1 MNKNDLFRP
10 ITNPNIGNDIYE
22 KSKNTVG
29 IPSYSTPSIEGY
41 DYIYDENS
49 TLQNSNSNQELTSD
63 GIGGWFS
70 DSWKSFRNNQQL
82 GDADNIRG
90 KIVKDLRPELDEL
103 YIRSSYLKT
112 ALAARDAAENYLANP
127 TEENRQL
134 ADSALTAR
142 DSLYKKY
149 PDIINDYANANVD
162 LSNELKNVTNS
173 IGDKTKEIQE
183 AYNEINELQSAV
195 KERGKPSSEYEA
207 IEANTEFEWFNPKSW
222 LYKMPGTLGTSF
234 SGWES
239 QAKAIGSAIL
249 ANGMRNMA
257 MTYAASAGGPQ
268 AAAIANVIGWS
279 IAVGD
284 VAATVFFTR
293 EGRQIE
299 SNQEVYQAYK
309 DKVINDLASAGIDL
323 NRLTPQMY
331 ENLTGVSAE
340 GKNIQEMQ
348 DDIISGNTPI
358 KTERESAI
366 TNDILRN
373 SVEGLDQVEARNMAL
388 GWSDIAQTAI
398 NFTPVRGLIGKALQP
413 VTKVTGKITTPVS
426 NAITNYLEHGIS
438 KNKLLRN
445 ADKFLK
451 TNKVGIAVRR
461 IGGATTK
468 IGATA
473 ALEGMEEGA
482 QYLISQDYANKKINE
497 DYSGFTGEL
506 KGLLDNIGYYSET
519 AKAMLGISGNQALMN
534 DNEFFQNIK
543 AGAMMGTLFGGI
555 GQAIHTPR
563 TIYKEIASDN
573 YIRNLTADQLLAK
586 DDMIKAEMYAD
597 LALKGKKDYVLSSL
611 DKLKYIY
618 PKDVLSEEEIEAE
631 KKRAKRIIDTATS
644 PAVTSFINEIS
655 KDGYGTEDHKILTGL
670 VVNAEDRLNIAKQ
683 DFNNALAE
691 EYAVYNNKE
700 TNDYVNDLTNDNNN
714 TDLIKSIVIHKA
726 RKKALSSLV
735 NLTNLNSKARKLA
748 TALDNM
754 ALSDKS
760 TEIIDNLYNR
770 LKTLNN
776 TESNVLANLKK
787 EYNETDEAIPFN
799 DISSPVLTDAVEAE
813 KKFILTKLS
822 RDSALEDWASLLGYK
837 VDFVGNNYRIK
848 HHRNYKGE
856 SKDALIQTA
865 LDKIEEYRKAK
876 RDNLNTT
883 LKEQRIGDSNKEI
896 EANELP
902 HNHLQGEPEQP
913 VGTIFDGSKP
923 ESVVESEGL
932 DDNMSKS
939 DIVPI
944 TQDSKGTATQNA
956 KTAIQNA
963 EEKNFIQEEQNLSNE
978 DDVIN
983 NQTNNTDDDIL
994 NDLFGEAEKL
1004 GISLPN
1010 DEKSTS
1016 TKEENL
1022 TDDDILSEIF
1032 GGELEAVNT
1041 EIRQANEDI
1050 NKPTDTEENIIS
1062 EVSQDDTNASNE
1074 IVTELNNDTKVSSAI
1089 EAKNDVNNQDD
1100 DILNEMFNSQKKVDE
1115 LPVIPKPL
1123 PTQEEIDNN
1132 TVDEDYK
1139 TQQISAEEAA
1149 DESTEEKM
1157 NSDLKANENVDDS
1170 PVIDVK
1176 KDRISHKLIV
1186 NPNIDTPLKSGYEN
1200 GKAFLEFM
1208 SNPNALDN
1216 VTIDITVEKWR
1227 KGFDVNNPLT
1237 YNDAAIYIHI
1247 IDNTT
1252 GKKYIAAISDPN
1264 RLITTNRSEEALFK
1278 PTESIPEYIPAYSED
1293 VINNLIQFRAKIIQ
1307 LYYGLKPGQKLTVTK
1322 LIRTAG
1328 RLNSKQGNKSIL
1340 HSKLIGDIKDI
1351 YDIDSDKLLF
1361 GIGKG
1366 LRYGNSI
1373 VNKYGN
1379 VLYGNGGSGTIY
1391 LYPKLNLLPIKVE
1404 AMMGFP
1410 GFSKIG
1416 IKLNPLQFKQHRD
1429 IAEVILDF
1437 AVNRSAA
1444 EIGNVN
1450 STPFNPLQA
1459 LQFIVN
1465 FGNKT
1470 LLDEANKIAFP
1481 WLINKQFARTEMGD
1495 GIILGNKVYKDVDI
1509 NTNPAIREEAIN
1521 FIMQNQH
1528 FAFDKD
1534 FAFGYIHQT
1543 VNNLQR
1549 WFIINQKER
1558 LELVPNKIFFDL
1570 QDVGLTKVNGKI
1582 TYDDK
1587 HPNGLSWIA
1596 WAAKNDLLL
1605 TDIGDPIW
1613 KNPFTYV
1620 EDVTVEDLPAP
1631 TTKKIIQNNSTP
1643 KTTTTIKKSGNPFDR
1658 LNKKLGASMKG
1669 VAVEEKDKLANQ
1681 LEEAND
1687 IKKMLGSSFKI
1698 ETELSDQEIRD
1709 IYDLTKTGTR
1719 LFGLTLRD
1727 SILLFNGAI
1736 KGTGYHEAFHRVSL
1750 LLLSPSERNRIY
1762 NEYRKNNNLKLKT
1775 NEEVEELLAE
1785 DFREYVLNRVN
1796 TKDIGRNNLFK
1807 RLYNFV
1813 RTLTRLKN
1821 WQKNHLFKNIVS
1833 GKFKDNNVNLV
1844 SEQYFSDTYGDD
1856 GAPFK
1861 INGYNFKTIHSVT
1874 AFYNIVN
1881 ALKAYVFVTNNI
1893 NTIQDIDNIENPKII
1908 FDEVYNIMKES
1919 IEDYSASEDQIEV
1932 RKEIVEKYYDIFVPE
1947 IKKSMSSTFLRV
1959 IDKEEVDRKDKV
1971 DSGDAKGDTISAHIL
1986 DSTEISKKD
1995 NALGSVKIFISTII
2009 NSKFGENNELEQIT
2023 DPLTGL
2029 PTFFNFDL
2037 AWNTLIRDLH
2047 NCETY
2052 TEIEDR
2058 INKLAETKPFYK
2070 ALSNKLKNTD
2080 DDNFKTQFYQTMK
2093 SHIHQY
2099 VQFNYTKSK
2108 KGKKSLFSGRIFDS
2122 NLTRAIRAY
2131 PRIWASAFFS
2141 NDKLFTKNLSKEPTP
2156 NKAALESIID
2166 DYNKLVDIVNNPNSP
2181 LNKFGNLYSPDNLYK
2196 FKQAIVNLLNN
2207 VGIFVD
2213 VDTIDSLL
2221 HNDKQFYKDALTEFD
2236 MVRRLLTNENKG
2248 SLSNLFTNILNAVAN
2263 EEVTT
2268 ITTKKGK
2275 TITYTNQE
2283 LFVRSSI
2290 VVDLAKQYAKIH
2302 PSPEES
2308 SVLGANGAVLFETS
2322 QNCYLTDQ
2330 VRWLNQDDN
2339 TISKLKQ
2346 VVYNYGENGFGSHVL
2361 NVLDSARR
2369 NGEKIKLNVKTFI
2382 NFVEESSGDKGRDYV
2397 SITPLED
2404 YVAKMSL
2411 VRNDYIIAPTLADK
2425 KTYFV
2430 IQGIPLFHEGIM
2442 LTDNNT
2448 FDFGQQTT
2456 DQFIEYAY
2464 AELAAIKRAANDIK
2478 TMPERDLVKNYHIG
2492 KNARGEG
2499 NGLRFRY
2506 FNGIYMNTDKGMKFI
2521 DFNKILDEANSI
2533 EDGIAQ
2539 VEEMFFNI
2547 PSEDPNFDLRSVQ
2560 RAYIND
2566 LLYRAVWNE
2575 LCFAEELGLI
2585 KFKNNDRNI
2594 ANLENIALDD
2604 TVLQEQV
2611 NKYKKLSRNE
2621 QTAWLIDNANA
2632 IAIMDMIADYTINS
2646 IVSIT
2651 EFEKIFSKDPAYHK
2665 DTDAKIK
2672 RLTALSSTG
2681 DNLRIDWPVG
2691 HELDGRTTF
2700 TVSELKDNKVYSSF
2714 YDTLHKLFY
2723 DNYKRDFIKEIGG
2736 VDEATAI
2743 AYANDEQLA
2752 IDNLGKEKYDYIISL
2767 ATTQADFNTEV
2778 YKKDDNKA
2786 AGKIN
2791 QADAAVYIRPKMY
2804 KDILQ
2809 MLGEWNDDVR
2819 VAFEYLEQNDDSWLS
2834 DPVKYNKAIKA
2845 VIKPLKMMYFGDT
2858 FLPEYGL
2865 DVPIFDKMAIFPLFH
2880 FMANGDLR
2888 DLYNRMN
2895 DENNPID
2902 MVTFESAVKV
2912 GNRKAMKHYKNADMK
2927 EVNDLNNMEVYTQE
2941 FKYLRRQ
2948 LITDPHHASEIN
2960 AGTQF
2965 IKTAMANLIPD
2976 RVYREG
2982 KTNERKGEELAK
2994 DYFNTI
3000 NELSNKGVTE
3010 LLNTLGAE
3018 IVDNDIVIKD
3028 YTKLLSILREDAK
3041 NSNMSY
3047 SVIDALTPDENGQ
3060 IRIPLPALAD
3070 MRWLESRLVSLI
3082 NSYVIDIKTPGNAFI
3097 QMSSFGLK
3105 SISSVDGI
3113 VNYINNGNP
3122 LRYYEDG
3129 AMDSVVSITLF
3140 KDVLPSESK
3149 EWSFFKK
3156 REWLLNNNIIGPNT
3170 YPCALGYRIPTQG
3183 LGSISA
3189 LRIVDILPE
3198 NMGDVIVLPD
3208 EFTALTGSDFDIDKL
3223 YVARFNYD
3231 KSGKKIEYDRNKSVS
3246 DNSSKQLQNLLLDT
3260 FIIKLTDEKSV
3271 GETRMPLDVTTDTLK
3286 GKILG
3291 DIEREKQTEQYVPYR
3306 YVSPKFQ
3313 SDKKNEYTTGKLGI
3327 GPFALNNAHH
3337 VLTQLTNLNFKY
3349 NPILNVFGINSL
3361 SGIYGVDNKRIL
3373 DWLSA
3378 LINAFVDIAKDPYIV
3393 RLNVVQWTYN
3403 MANMLLRSGKGESTF
3418 YFLSQPILK
3427 DMASAVDKTKGRYG
3441 TDDTKSANMLEKEAI
3456 NSVYDKYYNIA
3467 KSLANKEQANKL
3479 DLLRNYSRLE
3489 LEKKVELLSSIP
3501 NIFSVQ
3507 WEGNKSK
3514 GFLADLIHTNNSD
3527 RNFDWYY
3534 NQLFVYTV
3542 YDALT
3547 PAAKVLAELVHN
3559 SQIDTKKY
3567 GNNFTLFKMFKIKVS
3582 NMFDTNKLLSN
3593 LVSYWKKSFLETKF
3607 NNSVI
3612 LGRKIF
3618 KDLLLT
3624 TSSEFSDAH
3633 LKMMHITGN
3642 LLTTSENIVNRMSNV
3657 LESSIKLKY
3666 IRNYA
3671 LNNSIDIYSLFYGDN
3686 TIAVRLSKLRRD
3698 IHDGKYPELLL
3709 PDGSSANTLIN
3720 ILEPVFRSKSD
3731 TFDKPESLKINKIGN
3746 NDVNLADS
3754 AKRYWEELF
3763 DSNNDELRTFAR
3775 DLAVYAMIASG
3786 DNKSI
3791 NSINNLIPDSFKQD
3805 IGYTDYIRDSLIAL
3819 NNKQYGIDTDDVFI
3833 NNWFDDYLVREID
3846 EQNILGIDSPISIT
3860 YTDNNGENKLKYPLL
3875 FVVTSNVRSTAIN
3888 KVAQPLFAPY
3898 VKISLT
3904 TKNNPNTTVLYK
3916 LIGYSIAD
3924 GEGEEKPIYIAINK
3938 KGVKDTRTSNL
3949 YTEYNVKDS
3958 ILSFNKL
3965 PLSLSNRD
3973 LSPDY
3978 LRKVINEIYKL
3989 SRHNPIALNT
3999 IRNMSGYFTNNPV
4012 ENVEFYETMETWDS
4026 EYHSANEGEEQLNTN
4041 ESTFDESARNNPSNQ
4056 EDLVP
4061 DTEKKLNIKVID
4073 NSTEIEDITKY
4084 ANYDAVYVIANL
4096 DENGNIVSK
4105 YDKLIYVYAAT
4116 NKPVYLIN
4124 MAKPY
4129 YWLQW
4134 STNDSR
4140 FTTVAAPSYADN
4152 SLIINE
4158 LEGLTSMESP
4168 YGLSIDEINNMV
4180 NTLLDNA
4187 VNKTKIRLDDE
4198 AYETAFNDKF
4208 GERIEYQWS
4217 LGNPEGYDISM
4228 NGDNRYN
4235 AENAIFD
4242 SGTVVDWSESG
4253 DDIDISNMS
4262 IAEVFD
4268 MLYTGTGNLPKVQQ
4282 SLIHNPW
4289 ADSVEV
4295 DQDFAYHNLYL
4306 KLYQIWAKQNPQLI
4320 NELAVILNNSDNHL
4334 TDLSYSSD
4342 TKGIAAIINAP
4353 RALTDI
4359 LDDYDAN
4366 MRLDLKEKWTYED
4379 LLLDSTNDVTS
4390 TIDDWTFDDLVA
4402 NRVPDI
4408 PGYTISSEEFDKT
4421 INSKKN
4427 TVTIGEKTIDLSAI
4441 GIPFALNQQQTEAL
4455 NNIASWLTKPIDP
4468 IKGNPCYTLVGYAGT
4483 GKTTIMRV
4491 LLEHILKNTGI
4502 KAKQIAL
4509 VSPTNKAASVL
4520 SSVTDFPA
4528 FTIHALLGLSPTIN
4542 IDEYKHNEIITST
4555 EFSADRRNNMLKKKL
4570 VIIDEVS
4577 MVNDDLFKDLITI
4590 AREHQIKLLTV
4601 GDKAQLQPVKQNRV
4615 GLAFFNPMNYA
4626 LTKVERQKGTN
4637 PLLPFLDYIRSI
4649 FTSNPDNV
4657 SEYNYKS
4664 EFDHMSN
4671 LDENGNGI
4679 LFVSNSQNN
4688 QFLQSIADTFNTELA
4703 KQNNNYVKALAW
4715 TNKRVNEINTYVRS
4729 KLGYTDHF
4737 NPNEPITMYDT
4748 IELDENDYLFNSM
4761 DYSIESSEP
4770 TEKYIP
4776 FLGISLQGY
4785 NVKIKLGDSYVSK
4798 PIFVVTDDTKS
4809 SEIAE
4814 IINNKLINLY
4824 QTEPS
4829 KRDIKLFFDEVK
4841 DSFYST
4847 FDMVT
4852 STGRVI
4858 KKKTLDY
4865 GYASTVHKSQ
4875 GSTYNIVFV
4884 DEADINK
4891 NNSPRNRSQLKYTA
4905 FSRASESA
4913 VVLTNNNILPG
4924 NVNNEISEFNKRKLN
4939 ISDNNVENGIKI
4951 AEDGLTTPGV
4961 VNGKNSANLLISDI
4975 DRIPSNEEIRNLRK
4989 IYNIDFKA
4997 GDRILAATERTDP
5010 AMFSN
5015 DILDMLKNNRDK
5027 IKALYIITKHDG
5039 LPIKRLLQDPTPKF
5053 IHFSITGLGDK
5064 IEPGV
5069 MKYNDLLDKIG
5080 EYIKEGLDPNII
5092 TIRIDPLV
5100 PGLNIDGKTGEIS
5113 DTVKRIIDK
5122 ALSIGITQ
5130 FRTSMI
5136 DGYKSTVRDM
5146 KSVNYD
5152 FSNYPDAYDML
5163 KDDEWKFW
5171 SPKRKYIE
5179 AAFTSLSDYL
5189 TEKYIQMGIDP
5200 NSKTLHLCGEPI
5212 VMPNRPNKVNIQR
5225 IGCVNTKIMMD
5236 ILGLKDITAY
5246 DRSNPTDFFNDR
5258 VEPLKQATINVST
5271 DKGLQEVTVSGKDR
5285 KNCYCAAFKNEK
5297 GQIMSTKID
5306 AAAINPKKCM
5316 SMCAYCYM
5324 AMSEKENNKPIRYY
5338 DENGNLRDFDFTR
5351 TTEKPNIGEI
5361 NQNEFDDSIMKHCKE
5376 E

>member
-29 IPSYSTPSIEGY
+29 IPSYSTPGIEGY
-41 DYIYDENS
+41 DYIYDENAI
-49 TLQNSNSNQELTSD
+49 LQNSNSNQELTSD

-112 ALAARDAAENYLANP
+112 ALAARDAAENYLVNP

-134 ADSALTAR
+134 ADSALAAR

-149 PDIINDYANANVD
+149 PNIINDYADVNID

-173 IGDKTKEIQE
+173 INDKTKEIQE

-398 NFTPVRGLIGKALQP
+398 NFTPVRGLIGKALRP
-413 VTKVTGKITTPVS
+413 VTRVTSKVTTPVS

-473 ALEGMEEGA
+473 ALEGLEEGA

-618 PKDVLSEEEIEAE
+618 PKDILSEEEIEVE
-631 KKRAKRIIDTATS
+631 KKRAKRVIDTATS

-670 VVNAEDRLNIAKQ
+670 VVNAEDRLNVAKQ
-683 DFNNALAE
+683 DFNNALAKE
-691 EYAVYNNKE
+691 NAVYNNKE
-700 TNDYVNDLTNDNNN
+700 TNDYVNDLINDNNN
-714 TDLIKSIVIHKA
+714 ADLIKSIIIHKV

-735 NLTNLNSKARKLA
+735 NLANLNSKARKLA
-748 TALDNM
+748 TALDDIN
-754 ALSDKS
+754 LSNKS
-760 TEIIDNLYNR
+760 TEIIDNLHNR

-776 TESNVLANLKK
+776 IESDVLANLKK
-787 EYNETDEAIPFN
+787 EYNEADDTIPFN
-799 DISSPVLTDAVEAE
+799 DISSPVLTDAVETE
-813 KKFILTKLS
+813 KKFILAKLS

-837 VDFVGNNYRIK
+837 VDFVDNNYRIK
-848 HHRNYKGE
+848 HHRNYKGK

-883 LKEQRIGDSNKEI
+883 LKEQQIGDSNKEI

-913 VGTIFDGSKP
+913 VGTIFDSNER
-923 ESVVESEGL
+923 ESVVETEGL

-939 DIVPI
+939 DIVS
-944 TQDSKGTATQNA
+944 TTENDKGISTQNA
-956 KTAIQNA
+956 ETAIQNTETTIQNV
-963 EEKNFIQEEQNLSNE
+963 EEENFIQEEQNLSNE
-978 DDVIN
+978 ANLTD
-983 NQTNNTDDDIL
+983 NQVNNTDDDIL
-994 NDLFGEAEKL
+994 NDLFGEAEEL
-1004 GISLPN
+1004 GIPLSN
-1010 DEKSTS
+1010 NEKSTS
-1016 TKEENL
+1016 TEEQNL

-1032 GGELEAVNT
+1032 GNELGAVST
-1041 EIRQANEDI
+1041 EIRQANEDA

-1062 EVSQDDTNASNE
+1062 EVNQDNTNTSNE
-1074 IVTELNNDTKVSSAI
+1074 IVTELNNDAKTNSAI

-1132 TVDEDYK
+1132 AVDEDYK
-1139 TQQISAEEAA
+1139 NQQISAEEAA

-1157 NSDLKANENVDDS
+1157 NSDLKANENVNDS
-1170 PVIDVK
+1170 PVIDAK

-1186 NPNIDTPLKSGYEN
+1186 NPKIDTPLKSGYEN
-1200 GKAFLEFM
+1200 GKSFLEFM

-1216 VTIDITVEKWR
+1216 ATIDITVEKWK
-1227 KGFDVNNPLT
+1227 KGFDINNPLT
-1237 YNDAAIYIHI
+1237 YNDAAIYVHI

-1252 GKKYIAAISDPN
+1252 GKKYIATISDPN
-1264 RLITTNRSEEALFK
+1264 RLITTNKSEEALFR
-1278 PTESIPEYIPAYSED
+1278 PTEEIPEYIPAYSD
-1293 VINNLIQFRAKIIQ
+1293 YVINNLIQFRAKIIQ
-1307 LYYGLKPGQKLTVTK
+1307 SYYGLKPGQKLTVTK
-1322 LIRTAG
+1322 LTRTAG
-1328 RLNSKQGNKSIL
+1328 ELNSKRGNKSIL

-1361 GIGKG
+1361 GVGKG
-1366 LRYGNSI
+1366 LRYGNTI

-1379 VLYGNGGSGTIY
+1379 VLYGKGGSGTIY
-1391 LYPKLNLLPIKVE
+1391 LYPKLNLLPIETE

-1450 STPFNPLQA
+1450 GTPFNPLQA

-1509 NTNPAIREEAIN
+1509 NTNPAVREEAIN

-1549 WFIINQKER
+1549 WFIINQREK

-1596 WAAKNDLLL
+1596 WAAKNNLLL

-1613 KNPFTYV
+1613 KNPFTYI
-1620 EDVTVEDLPAP
+1620 EDVTVEDLPTP
-1631 TTKKIIQNNSTP
+1631 PTKKIIQNNSTT

-1669 VAVEEKDKLANQ
+1669 VAVEERDKLANQ
-1681 LEEAND
+1681 SEEAND

-1698 ETELSDQEIRD
+1698 ETELSDQEIQD

-1727 SILLFNGAI
+1727 SILLFNGAV

-1775 NEEVEELLAE
+1775 NEEIEELLAE
-1785 DFREYVLNRVN
+1785 DFREYVLNKVN

-1844 SEQYFSDTYGDD
+1844 SEQYFSDTYGDE

-1861 INGYNFKTIHSVT
+1861 VNGYNFKTIHSVT

-1947 IKKSMSSTFLRV
+1947 IKKSMSSTFLRI

-1971 DSGDAKGDTISAHIL
+1971 DFGDAKGDTISAHIL
-1986 DSTEISKKD
+1986 DSIEISKKD
-1995 NALGSVKIFISTII
+1995 NALGSIKIFISTII

-2207 VGIFVD
+2207 IGIFVD

-2248 SLSNLFTNILNAVAN
+2248 SLSNLFTNILKAVAN

-2361 NVLDSARR
+2361 NILDSARR

-2430 IQGIPLFHEGIM
+2430 IQGIPLFHEGIT
-2442 LTDNNT
+2442 LTSNNT

-2464 AELAAIKRAANDIK
+2464 AELAAIKRAANDVK

-2521 DFNKILDEANSI
+2521 DFNKILNEANSI

-2575 LCFAEELGLI
+2575 LRFAEELGLI
-2585 KFKNNDRNI
+2585 KFRNDDRNI

-2604 TVLQEQV
+2604 TILQEQV

-2632 IAIMDMIADYTINS
+2632 IAIIDMIADYTINS

-2672 RLTALSSTG
+2672 RLSALSSTG
-2681 DNLRIDWPVG
+2681 DNLRTDWPVG

-2700 TVSELKDNKVYSSF
+2700 TVSELKDNEVYSSF
-2714 YDTLHKLFY
+2714 YNTLHKLFY

-2736 VDEATAI
+2736 IDEVTAI

-2778 YKKDDNKA
+2778 YKKDDNKV

-2819 VAFEYLEQNDDSWLS
+2819 IAFEYLEQNDDSWLS
-2834 DPVKYNKAIKA
+2834 DPLKYNKAIKA

-2858 FLPEYGL
+2858 FLSEYGL

-2912 GNRKAMKHYKNADMK
+2912 GNRKAMKYYKNADMK
-2927 EVNDLNNMEVYTQE
+2927 EINDLNNMEVYTQE

-2948 LITDPHHASEIN
+2948 LITDPHHTSEIN

-2976 RVYREG
+2976 RIYREG
-2982 KTNERKGEELAK
+2982 KTNGRKGEELVK
-2994 DYFNTI
+2994 DYFNAI
-3000 NELSNKGVTE
+3000 NELSNRGVTE
-3010 LLNTLGAE
+3010 LLNKLGAE

-3082 NSYVIDIKTPGNAFI
+3082 NSYAIDIKTPGNAFI

-3113 VNYINNGNP
+3113 RNYINNGNP

-3149 EWSFFKK
+3149 DWSFFKK
-3156 REWLLNNNIIGPNT
+3156 REWLLNNNIIGPNAN
-3170 YPCALGYRIPTQG
+3170 PCALGYRIPTQG

-3189 LRIVDILPE
+3189 LRIVDVLPE

-3223 YVARFNYD
+3223 YVARFNYT
-3231 KSGKKIEYDRNKSVS
+3231 KSGKKIEYDRNKSIS

-3286 GKILG
+3286 GKILE

-3441 TDDTKSANMLEKEAI
+3441 TDDTKSANRLEKEAI

-3479 DLLRNYSRLE
+3479 DLLRNYRMLE
-3489 LEKKVELLSSIP
+3489 LENKVELLSSIP
-3501 NIFSVQ
+3501 NIFSIQ

-3514 GFLADLIHTNNSD
+3514 GFLADLIHTSNSD

-3542 YDALT
+3542 YDVLT
-3547 PAAKVLAELVHN
+3547 PAAKTLAELVHN

-3567 GNNFTLFKMFKIKVS
+3567 GNNFTLFKMFKIKIS
-3582 NMFDTNKLLSN
+3582 DMFDTNKLLSN
-3593 LVSYWKKSFLETKF
+3593 LTSYWKKSFLETKF

-3671 LNNSIDIYSLFYGDN
+3671 LNNGIDIYDLFYGDN

-3731 TFDKPESLKINKIGN
+3731 AFDKPESLKINKIGN

-3833 NNWFDDYLVREID
+3833 NNWFDDYLVREVD
-3846 EQNILGIDSPISIT
+3846 EQDILGIDSPISIT

-3875 FVVTSNVRSTAIN
+3875 FVVTNNVRSTAVN
-3888 KVAQPLFAPY
+3888 KVGQPLFAPY

-3924 GEGEEKPIYIAINK
+3924 GEGKEKPIYIAINK
-3938 KGVKDTRTSNL
+3938 KGVKDARTSNL

-3958 ILSFNKL
+3958 ILPFNKL
-3965 PLSLSNRD
+3965 PLSLSSRD

-3978 LRKVINEIYKL
+3978 LRRVINEIYKL

-3999 IRNMSGYFTNNPV
+3999 IRNMSGYFTNNPI

-4026 EYHSANEGEEQLNTN
+4026 EYHSANEGEEHLNTN

-4056 EDLVP
+4056 EDIVP
-4061 DTEKKLNIKVID
+4061 NTENKLNIKVID

-4084 ANYDAVYVIANL
+4084 TNYDAIYVITNL
-4096 DENGNIVSK
+4096 DENGNIVSE
-4105 YDKLIYVYAAT
+4105 YDRLIYAYAAN

-4134 STNDSR
+4134 SANDSR

-4158 LEGLTSMESP
+4158 LEGLTSVESP

-4198 AYETAFNDKF
+4198 AYETAFNDRF

-4242 SGTVVDWSESG
+4242 SGTIVDWSENG

-4320 NELAVILNNSDNHL
+4320 NELAVILNDSDNHL
-4334 TDLSYSSD
+4334 TDLSYGSD

-4379 LLLDSTNDVTS
+4379 LLLGNNNELTTS
-4390 TIDDWTFDDLVA
+4390 NNWTFDDVVA
-4402 NRVPDI
+4402 NRVPSI
-4408 PGYTISSEEFDKT
+4408 PGYSLTGDEFLNALGLTNNPSNYTLHSGGAYGADTLFDTIARQFGITSINHYVAYGQQLGSKKLRDNNIQGYVLNDNEIQYAKT
-4421 INSKKN
+4421 FIKDTLNIDLGDTYTDDLKAASVYQIINSDAVFVIAKPTRNGVIGGSNYAVSIAISLNKPIYLIDPSDPYEGWLQYDKDNGWIKTKDTPKLTLKFAGIGSRDIEQYYKKN
-4427 TVTIGEKTIDLSAI
+4427 NNTGQYELTEKKYTDDQLTEITNLVTNLFRNTFNTIDTQSTNTVIIGEKTIDLSAI

-4455 NNIASWLTKPIDP
+4455 NSIASWLTKPIDP

-4502 KAKQIAL
+4502 RAKQIAL

-4555 EFSADRRNNMLKKKL
+4555 EFSAGRRNNMLKKKL

-4626 LTKVERQKGTN
+4626 LTKVERQKGAN

-4649 FTSNPDNV
+4649 FTSNPDNI

-4671 LDENGNGI
+4671 LNENGNGI

-4703 KQNNNYVKALAW
+4703 KQNNNYVKTLAW
-4715 TNKRVNEINTYVRS
+4715 TNKRVNEINAYVRS

-4785 NVKIKLGDSYVSK
+4785 NVKVKLGDSYVSK
-4798 PIFVVTDDTKS
+4798 PIFVVTDDTKG

-4829 KRDIKLFFDEVK
+4829 KRDIKLFFDTVK

-4924 NVNNEISEFNKRKLN
+4924 NVNNEIDEFNKRK
-4939 ISDNNVENGIKI
+4939 
-4951 AEDGLTTPGV
+4951 
-4961 VNGKNSANLLISDI
+4961 
-4975 DRIPSNEEIRNLRK
+4975 
-4989 IYNIDFKA
+4989 F
-4997 GDRILAATERTDP
+4997 
-5010 AMFSN
+5010 
-5015 DILDMLKNNRDK
+5015 
-5027 IKALYIITKHDG
+5027 
-5039 LPIKRLLQDPTPKF
+5039 
-5053 IHFSITGLGDK
+5053 
-5064 IEPGV
+5064 
-5069 MKYNDLLDKIG
+5069 
-5080 EYIKEGLDPNII
+5080 
-5092 TIRIDPLV
+5092 
-5100 PGLNIDGKTGEIS
+5100 
-5113 DTVKRIIDK
+5113 
-5122 ALSIGITQ
+5122 
-5130 FRTSMI
+5130 
-5136 DGYKSTVRDM
+5136 
-5146 KSVNYD
+5146 
-5152 FSNYPDAYDML
+5152 
-5163 KDDEWKFW
+5163 
-5171 SPKRKYIE
+5171 
-5179 AAFTSLSDYL
+5179 
-5189 TEKYIQMGIDP
+5189 
-5200 NSKTLHLCGEPI
+5200 
-5212 VMPNRPNKVNIQR
+5212 
-5225 IGCVNTKIMMD
+5225 
-5236 ILGLKDITAY
+5236 
-5246 DRSNPTDFFNDR
+5246 
-5258 VEPLKQATINVST
+5258 
-5271 DKGLQEVTVSGKDR
+5271 
-5285 KNCYCAAFKNEK
+5285 
-5297 GQIMSTKID
+5297 
-5306 AAAINPKKCM
+5306 
-5316 SMCAYCYM
+5316 
-5324 AMSEKENNKPIRYY
+5324 
-5338 DENGNLRDFDFTR
+5338 
-5351 TTEKPNIGEI
+5351 NIG
-5361 NQNEFDDSIMKHCKE
+5361 EFDDSIMKHCKGE
-5376 E
+5376 